1 MKTHIHLKLKYS
13 NPAIPIL
20 EMSRP
25 KFLLFVEFDKIHKQS
40 EAVKERFLKPGSTI
54 SYSMDYYWLKMVNPF
69 YKIWS
74 L

>member
-1 MKTHIHLKLKYS
+1 
-13 NPAIPIL
+13 
-20 EMSRP
+20 MSISIIV
-25 KFLLFVEFDKIHKQS
+25 LFDEFDKTHKQS